1 MRLVGGLLSFLLT
14 GLMWAAPPQARPARQ
29 QPAAS
34 ATAAACEQEWL
45 AMAQRHREEAQ
56 AMLKESSGYRALLVM
71 LRNDAGTVRDNAIR
85 DGLQVNAD
93 MWEKLLDSLQ
103 RQAASLQALAEQE
116 ESKRQVLCR
125 TAEK

>member
-1 MRLVGGLLSFLLT
+1 MRFVGGFLSLLLAAV
-14 GLMWAAPPQARPARQ
+14 MWAAPPQARPTRQPTAAR
-29 QPAAS
+29 AAS
-34 ATAAACEQEWL
+34 AACEQEWL

-93 MWEKLLDSLQ
+93 MWEKLLDTLQ
-103 RQAASLQALAEQE
+103 RQAASLQSLAEQE

>member
-1 MRLVGGLLSFLLT
+1 MRLVGGFVSLLLAAVV
-14 GLMWAAPPQARPARQ
+14 WAASPQARPARQ
-29 QPAAS
+29 QSAARPT
-34 ATAAACEQEWL
+34 ATACEQEWL

-93 MWEKLLDSLQ
+93 MWEKLLDTLQ
-103 RQAASLQALAEQE
+103 RQAASLQALADQE

-125 TAEK
+125 SAEK